1 MGVLA
6 HLRERFRA
14 SPATTRRT
22 STLDW
27 LRDMQPG
34 TTMIVAA
41 HNCGRDSTKY
51 CPVTKDGHRAT
62 KTFAPAIWSTRH
74 FEGGAV
80 GVVRWR

>member
-41 HNCGRDSTKY
+41 HSCGRNADTY
-51 CPVTKDGHRAT
+51 CQVSADVYRAT
-62 KTFAPAIWSTRH
+62 RVLAPAIWSTRH
-74 FEGGAV
+74 FKSGAV